1 EEADKVA
8 QRLAPEGVDQL
19 SPEVPVQTK
28 SMCLQSFTMT
38 EVFYR
43 CSVDFPQV
51 EIHSGG
57 SKKDKTALRLCF
69 GQAFNLDEAY
79 EFLENLSLLGSRSDK
94 GKDSSA
100 NAHTST
106 LNTLLARGKTKRAM
120 RTPTSYEAS
129 RTQHISLSLLGNGH
143 PSKLISMER
152 NLEGQHAAAT
162 KECFLL
168 CVDVSVP
175 RHETLYPDM
184 LAADGSW
191 PAWAGCLCHCS
202 MTWQMASSRS
212 NRTRPSRCPE
222 GLQVLR
228 QAAAQRPG
236 FDRSSAEALARQPSG
251 AFIRATGKDG
261 QSSMGALHANA
272 AHQQGILS
280 AAVAIL
286 EMAAGSGSFDEQG
299 QLQVTEDHVQAA
311 VAVTSLLELAAPCES
326 PLPCHTGLGRPALL
340 ANQWTKGQLVGQF
353 KCHSSV
359 TIAMLCCLFFFAQ
372 VAARMVE
379 LSLEIREVLRGPVDA
394 AIAPTS
400 DSEGEQFKPV
410 QVPAPQ
416 KRFAPPVA
424 TQEQDASQPTKGE
437 RLEDEDHVPVSV
449 PECCSQHVQQQGPA
463 KTEPQ
468 NPLHFLDLEPADAF
482 FSRGLGENGVM
493 ILPGDMQDRSLM
505 RKLLLLGRSEL
516 TLAKAVDIYHVTE
529 IKNGKRRKL
538 RPPQAKVLQVFQTV
552 FSLYPRFGQVNL
564 STRRGSEML
573 YHNEAMRCCR
583 VSIREISKRRALW
596 HDRDAGRDD
605 LGDDAPQGV
614 EGEEPEAEEV
624 AVVTPQPATP
634 PCGRR

>member
-1 EEADKVA
+1 
-8 QRLAPEGVDQL
+8 
-19 SPEVPVQTK
+19 
-28 SMCLQSFTMT
+28 
-38 EVFYR
+38 
-43 CSVDFPQV
+43 
-51 EIHSGG
+51 
-57 SKKDKTALRLCF
+57 
-69 GQAFNLDEAY
+69 
-79 EFLENLSLLGSRSDK
+79 
-94 GKDSSA
+94 
-100 NAHTST
+100 
-106 LNTLLARGKTKRAM
+106 
-120 RTPTSYEAS
+120 
-129 RTQHISLSLLGNGH
+129 
-143 PSKLISMER
+143 
-152 NLEGQHAAAT
+152 
-162 KECFLL
+162 
-168 CVDVSVP
+168 
-175 RHETLYPDM
+175 
-184 LAADGSW
+184 
-191 PAWAGCLCHCS
+191 
-202 MTWQMASSRS
+202 
-212 NRTRPSRCPE
+212 
-222 GLQVLR
+222 
-228 QAAAQRPG
+228 
-236 FDRSSAEALARQPSG
+236 
-251 AFIRATGKDG
+251 
-261 QSSMGALHANA
+261 
-272 AHQQGILS
+272 
-280 AAVAIL
+280 
-286 EMAAGSGSFDEQG
+286 
-299 QLQVTEDHVQAA
+299 
-311 VAVTSLLELAAPCES
+311 
-326 PLPCHTGLGRPALL
+326 
-340 ANQWTKGQLVGQF
+340 
-353 KCHSSV
+353 
-359 TIAMLCCLFFFAQ
+359 
-372 VAARMVE
+372 MVE

>member
-1 EEADKVA
+1 MLCYV
-8 QRLAPEGVDQL
+8 
-19 SPEVPVQTK
+19 
-28 SMCLQSFTMT
+28 
-38 EVFYR
+38 
-43 CSVDFPQV
+43 
-51 EIHSGG
+51 H
-57 SKKDKTALRLCF
+57 TA
-69 GQAFNLDEAY
+69 
-79 EFLENLSLLGSRSDK
+79 SLV
-94 GKDSSA
+94 
-100 NAHTST
+100 H
-106 LNTLLARGKTKRAM
+106 
-120 RTPTSYEAS
+120 
-129 RTQHISLSLLGNGH
+129 H
-143 PSKLISMER
+143 PSNQPSCC
-152 NLEGQHAAAT
+152 AT
-162 KECFLL
+162 L
-168 CVDVSVP
+168 P
-175 RHETLYPDM
+175 
-184 LAADGSW
+184 
-191 PAWAGCLCHCS
+191 
-202 MTWQMASSRS
+202 
-212 NRTRPSRCPE
+212 PSCC
-222 GLQVLR
+222 
-228 QAAAQRPG
+228 
-236 FDRSSAEALARQPSG
+236 RQPSG

-272 AHQQGILS
+272 AHQHGILS

-552 FSLYPRFGQVNL
+552 FSLYPRFGQVDL